1 MAIAE
6 ARRAPGQQSV
16 IAGARRAA
24 ALGGAYSGLQQILSD
39 RYTRHY
45 YGFKSHYPI
54 EHFRSYTVEVIE
66 LISIGYVPAET
77 MA

>member
-6 ARRAPGQQSV
+6 ARRAPGQESV
-16 IAGARRAA
+16 ITGRGVFRTATDSFR
-24 ALGGAYSGLQQILSD
+24 SG
-39 RYTRHY
+39 YTRHY

-54 EHFRSYTVEVIE
+54 QHFKSYTVEVIE
-66 LISIGYVPAET
+66 LFLIGYVPAET